1 MEVILN
7 SFKLTKME
15 TKSKNKA
22 NDFLGKHY
30 PGIKQ
35 MLHKKRIL
43 NLQELLEKEKIK
55 YKKEYHVDF
64 NL

>member
-1 MEVILN
+1 MVVILN
-7 SFKLTKME
+7 FFKWTKME

-22 NDFLGKHY
+22 GDFLGKYY

-43 NLQELLEKEKIK
+43 NLQELLEKEKDN
-55 YKKEYHVDF
+55 YKKEYHVEFDS
-64 NL
+64 

>member
-1 MEVILN
+1 
-7 SFKLTKME
+7 ME

-43 NLQELLEKEKIK
+43 NLQELLEKEKVK